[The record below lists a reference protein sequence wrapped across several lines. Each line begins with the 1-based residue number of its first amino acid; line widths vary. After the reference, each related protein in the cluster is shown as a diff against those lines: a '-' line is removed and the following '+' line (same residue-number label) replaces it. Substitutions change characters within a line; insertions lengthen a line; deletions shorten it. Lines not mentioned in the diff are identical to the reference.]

1 MSEDSATGSL
11 APEHVRAALARVAA
25 SAAFSASPRM
35 QDFLRYVVEET
46 LAGRGDEIKGYSL
59 ALEVFRRGDSFDPA
73 NDSVVR
79 VEAARLRRT
88 LAAYYDGEGRDDPV
102 LIGIPK
108 GGYVPAFQLRSNGAA
123 TPEQAPPP
131 PAASP
136 PLAVPDVDLPDRRP
150 AVGAAP
156 QRATLV
162 VLAFVGLATILAGGV
177 YWLGI
182 GKDAA
187 LTPLNTKDELSRPAR
202 PTIAVLPFE
211 ATFGT
216 ERDALLGRGLAA
228 DISGALTGFHE
239 LIVLYAE
246 NGNSLK
252 PGSVG
257 PLDVSRYRL
266 QGTVASQRGD
276 VRVLVQLLDAR
287 NNRSLWAQNYERQ
300 LNTESLFELQDEIT
314 QQVAATIADPYG
326 VIWQSEITQPHRP
339 QSVSAY
345 YCALRAYDYWRELSP
360 ELHAKVRTCLEDA
373 VKVEPDYAAAWA
385 ALSYFYMDEYR
396 YGYNPRDDSPP
407 LERALA
413 SANKAVALD
422 PFDARAYQAL
432 YTVQFLR
439 GDTRE
444 FQRIG
449 KKALELNRNSLDLV
463 GDYGAKLAMSG
474 SWTEGIPLVRDAVE
488 RNPAPPGWLFTPLV
502 YYEYMNGNY
511 SEALTYIDRMN
522 TPDYY
527 RTYVLRAMIYG
538 QLGDMAKAKAALEQI
553 ERLKP
558 QFLYD
563 PVADMKHWGLA
574 AEILA
579 QSVEGLRKAG
589 VLIAATQG

>member
-1 MSEDSATGSL
+1 MSEDSATGGR
-11 APEHVRAALARVAA
+11 APEQIRAALGRVAA

-88 LAAYYDGEGRDDPV
+88 LATYYEGEGRDDPV
-102 LIGIPK
+102 VIGIPK
-108 GGYVPAFQLRSNGAA
+108 GGYVPDFQARANGATA
-123 TPEQAPPP
+123 PEPPP
-131 PAASP
+131 SMPAATAP
-136 PLAVPDVDLPDRRP
+136 VAVPDKELPDRPP
-150 AVGAAP
+150 AGTARP
-156 QRATLV
+156 QRAALV
-162 VLAFVGLATILAGGV
+162 VLALLALATVLAGGI

-182 GKDAA
+182 GMDTT
-187 LTPLNTKDELSRPAR
+187 LPPLNTKDELSRPAR
-202 PTIAVLPFE
+202 PTIAVIPFE

-228 DISGALTGFHE
+228 EISGALTGFHE

-246 NGNSLK
+246 NSDPLK
-252 PGSVG
+252 LESVG

-287 NNRSLWAQNYERQ
+287 NNRSLWAQSYERQ

-326 VIWQSEITQPHRP
+326 VIWQSEITQPNRP

-373 VKVEPDYAAAWA
+373 VKVEPNYAVAWA

-439 GDTRE
+439 GDTKE

-463 GDYGAKLAMSG
+463 GDYGAKLAISG
-474 SWTEGIPLVRDAVE
+474 LWTEGIPFVRNAVE

-511 SEALTYIDRMN
+511 SAALTYVDRMN

-538 QLGDMAKAKAALEQI
+538 QLGDTAKAKAALEQI

-558 QFLYD
+558 QFLND

-579 QSVEGLRKAG
+579 QTVDGLRKAG
-589 VLIAATQG
+589 VIIPASQG

>member
-1 MSEDSATGSL
+1 MSEDLATGGL
-11 APEHVRAALARVAA
+11 APEQIRAALGRVAA
-25 SAAFSASPRM
+25 SAVFSASPRM

-88 LAAYYDGEGRDDPV
+88 LAAYYEGEGRDDPV
-102 LIGIPK
+102 VIGIPK
-108 GGYVPAFQLRSNGAA
+108 GGYVPDFQARSNGAS
-123 TPEQAPPP
+123 TPEQP
-131 PAASP
+131 PAQA
-136 PLAVPDVDLPDRRP
+136 AVPGVELPDRRP
-150 AVGAAP
+150 ASTAAT
-156 QRATLV
+156 QRAALV
-162 VLAFVGLATILAGGV
+162 VLAFVALATLLAGGV
-177 YWLGI
+177 YWLGV
-182 GKDAA
+182 GKDTT
-187 LTPLNTKDELSRPAR
+187 LPPLNTRDELSRPAR
-202 PTIAVLPFE
+202 PTIAVRPFE

-216 ERDALLGRGLAA
+216 ERDTLLGRGLAA

-246 NGNSLK
+246 NSDALK
-252 PGSVG
+252 PESVG

-276 VRVLVQLLDAR
+276 VRVLVQLLDTR
-287 NNRSLWAQNYERQ
+287 NNRSLWAQSYERQ

-326 VIWQSEITQPHRP
+326 VIWQSEITRPHRP

-360 ELHAKVRTCLEDA
+360 EMHGKVRTCLEDA
-373 VKVEPDYAAAWA
+373 VKVEPDYAVAWA

-407 LERALA
+407 LDRALA
-413 SANKAVALD
+413 SANKAVDLD

-439 GDTRE
+439 GDTKE

-449 KKALELNRNSLDLV
+449 KKALELNRNSLDLI

-474 SWTEGIPLVRDAVE
+474 LWTEGLPLVRNAVE

-511 SEALTYIDRMN
+511 AEALSFVDRMN

-527 RTYVLRAMIYG
+527 RTHVLRAMIYG
-538 QLGDMAKAKAALEQI
+538 QQGDTAKAKAALDQI

-574 AEILA
+574 ADILA
-579 QSVEGLRKAG
+579 QSVDGLRKAG
-589 VLIAATQG
+589 VMIAATQG

>member
-1 MSEDSATGSL
+1 MSEDLATGGL
-11 APEHVRAALARVAA
+11 APEQIRAALGRVAA
-25 SAAFSASPRM
+25 SATFSASPRM

-46 LAGRGDEIKGYSL
+46 LAGRGSEIKGYSL

-88 LAAYYDGEGRDDPV
+88 LAAYYEGEGRDDSV
-102 LIGIPK
+102 VIGIPK
-108 GGYVPAFQLRSNGAA
+108 GGYVPDFLVRSNGASA
-123 TPEQAPPP
+123 PEP
-131 PAASP
+131 PAPAP
-136 PLAVPDVDLPDRRP
+136 AAIVPMAIPDVALPDRRP
-150 AVGAAP
+150 AGTAAP
-156 QRATLV
+156 QRAALV
-162 VLAFVGLATILAGGV
+162 VLAFVALATLLAGGV

-182 GKDAA
+182 GEEAT
-187 LTPLNTKDELSRPAR
+187 LPPLNTKDELSRPAR

-246 NGNSLK
+246 NGDPLK
-252 PGSVG
+252 PESVG
-257 PLDVSRYRL
+257 PRDVSRYRL

-287 NNRSLWAQNYERQ
+287 NNRSLWAQSYERQ
-300 LNTESLFELQDEIT
+300 LNTDSLFELQDEIT
-314 QQVAATIADPYG
+314 QQVATTIADPYG
-326 VIWQSEITQPHRP
+326 VIWQSEITRPHRP

-360 ELHAKVRTCLEDA
+360 EMHGKVRSCLEDA
-373 VKVEPDYAAAWA
+373 VKAEPDYAVAWA

-396 YGYNPRDDSPP
+396 YGYNARDDSPP
-407 LERALA
+407 LDRALA
-413 SANKAVALD
+413 SANKAVVLD

-439 GDTRE
+439 GDTKE
-444 FQRIG
+444 FRRIG

-474 SWTEGIPLVRDAVE
+474 LWTEGIPLVRNAVE

-502 YYEYMNGNY
+502 YYEYMNGDY
-511 SEALTYIDRMN
+511 AAALTLVDRMN

-527 RTYVLRAMIYG
+527 RTHVLRAMIYG
-538 QLGDMAKAKAALEQI
+538 QLGDMAKAKAAIEQI

-558 QFLYD
+558 NFLGD

-579 QSVEGLRKAG
+579 QSVDGLRKAG
-589 VLIAATQG
+589 VTIAATQG

>member
-1 MSEDSATGSL
+1 MSEDSATAGL
-11 APEHVRAALARVAA
+11 APEQIRAALGRVAA
-25 SAAFSASPRM
+25 SAAFTASPRM
-35 QDFLRYVVEET
+35 QDFLRYVVEEA

-88 LAAYYDGEGRDDPV
+88 LANYYESEGRDDPV
-102 LIGIPK
+102 VIGIPK
-108 GGYVPAFQLRSNGAA
+108 GGYVPAFQLRGNGAA
-123 TPEQAPPP
+123 ALQPVPATTAPIALPG
-131 PAASP
+131 
-136 PLAVPDVDLPDRRP
+136 AVLPDPKP
-150 AVGAAP
+150 AGAARP
-156 QRATLV
+156 QRAALV
-162 VLAFVGLATILAGGV
+162 VLAFVAFATFLASAV
-177 YWLGI
+177 YWLDI
-182 GKDAA
+182 GKYTS
-187 LTPLNTKDELSRPAR
+187 LPPLNTKDELSRPAR
-202 PTIAVLPFE
+202 PTVAVLPFE
-211 ATFGT
+211 AVFGT

-239 LIVLYAE
+239 LIVLYAD
-246 NGNSLK
+246 NSDPLK
-252 PGSVG
+252 PASVG

-287 NNRSLWAQNYERQ
+287 NNRSLWAQSYERQ
-300 LNTESLFELQDEIT
+300 LNTDSLFELQDEIT

-345 YCALRAYDYWRELSP
+345 YCALRAYDYWRDLSP
-360 ELHAKVRTCLEDA
+360 EMHRKVRTCLEDA
-373 VKVEPDYAAAWA
+373 VKGEADYAVAWA
-385 ALSYFYMDEYR
+385 ALAYFYMDEYR

-439 GDTRE
+439 GDTKE

-474 SWTEGIPLVRDAVE
+474 SWTEGLPLVRNAVE

-511 SEALTYIDRMN
+511 SAALTFVDRMN

-527 RTYVLRAMIYG
+527 RTHVLRAMIYG
-538 QLGDMAKAKAALEQI
+538 QLGDMAMAKAAIDQI

-558 QFLYD
+558 KFLSD
-563 PVADMKHWGLA
+563 PVADMRHWGLA

-579 QSVEGLRKAG
+579 QSVDGLRKAG
-589 VLIAATQG
+589 VIIPASHG

>member
-1 MSEDSATGSL
+1 MSEDSVTGGL
-11 APEHVRAALARVAA
+11 APEQIRAALGRVAA

-88 LAAYYDGEGRDDPV
+88 LATYYEGEGQDDPV
-102 LIGIPK
+102 VIGIPK
-108 GGYVPAFQLRSNGAA
+108 GGYVPDFHARTNGAA
-123 TPEQAPPP
+123 PPEP
-131 PAASP
+131 SP
-136 PLAVPDVDLPDRRP
+136 PELLTSAPVVVPDRVLPDLQP
-150 AVGAAP
+150 AGTATP
-156 QRATLV
+156 QRATLL
-162 VLAFVGLATILAGGV
+162 VLAFVALATVLAGGV
-177 YWLGI
+177 YWFGI
-182 GKDAA
+182 GGDTT
-187 LTPLNTKDELSRPAR
+187 LPPLNTKDELSRPAR

-216 ERDALLGRGLAA
+216 ERDILLGRGLAA

-246 NGNSLK
+246 NSDTLK
-252 PGSVG
+252 PEAVG

-276 VRVLVQLLDAR
+276 LRVLVQLLDAR
-287 NNRSLWAQNYERQ
+287 NSRSLWAQNYERR
-300 LNTESLFELQDEIT
+300 LNTENLFELQDEIT

-326 VIWQSEITQPHRP
+326 VIWQSEITQPNRP

-360 ELHAKVRTCLEDA
+360 ELHAKVRACLEDA
-373 VKVEPDYAAAWA
+373 VKVEPNYAVAWS

-439 GDTRE
+439 GDTKE

-474 SWTEGIPLVRDAVE
+474 LWTEGIPLVRNAVE

-502 YYEYMNGNY
+502 YYEYMNGDY
-511 SEALTYIDRMN
+511 SAALTYVDRMN

-527 RTYVLRAMIYG
+527 RTYVLQAMIYG
-538 QLGDMAKAKAALEQI
+538 QLGDAVKAKAAVQQI
-553 ERLKP
+553 QRLKP
-558 QFLYD
+558 QFLND

-579 QSVEGLRKAG
+579 QTVDGLRKAG
-589 VLIAATQG
+589 VFIAATQG

>member
-1 MSEDSATGSL
+1 MSEDSATGGL
-11 APEHVRAALARVAA
+11 APEQIRAALGRVAA
-25 SAAFSASPRM
+25 SAAFTASPRM

-88 LAAYYDGEGRDDPV
+88 LTAYYEGEGRDDPII
-102 LIGIPK
+102 IGIPK
-108 GGYVPAFQLRSNGAA
+108 GGYVPDFQVRSNGASAPQPEPSVPEA
-123 TPEQAPPP
+123 TAPM
-131 PAASP
+131 
-136 PLAVPDVDLPDRRP
+136 AVPDAKLPDRP
-150 AVGAAP
+150 AAGTPAP
-156 QRATLV
+156 QMKALV
-162 VLAFVGLATILAGGV
+162 VLGFVALATVLAGGV

-182 GKDAA
+182 GKDTT
-187 LTPLNTKDELSRPAR
+187 LPPLNTKDELSRPAR

-246 NGNSLK
+246 GGDQPN
-252 PGSVG
+252 PESVG

-266 QGTVASQRGD
+266 QGRVASQRGD

-300 LNTESLFELQDEIT
+300 LNTDSLFELQDEIT

-326 VIWQSEITQPHRP
+326 VIWQSEIARPNRP

-360 ELHAKVRTCLEDA
+360 EMHAKVRTCLEDA
-373 VKVEPDYAAAWA
+373 VKVEPDYAVAWS

-439 GDTRE
+439 GDTKE

-474 SWTEGIPLVRDAVE
+474 LWTEGIPLVRNAVE

-511 SEALTYIDRMN
+511 SAALTFIDRMN

-527 RTYVLRAMIYG
+527 RTHVLRAMIYG
-538 QLGDMAKAKAALEQI
+538 QLGDTAMAKAAIDQI

-558 QFLYD
+558 QFLSD
-563 PVADMKHWGLA
+563 PVDDMRHWGLA

-579 QSVEGLRKAG
+579 QSVDGLRKAG
-589 VLIAATQG
+589 VMIPATQG

>member
-1 MSEDSATGSL
+1 MSEDLATGGL
-11 APEHVRAALARVAA
+11 APEQIRAALGRVAA

-46 LAGRGDEIKGYSL
+46 LAGRGVEIKGYSL

-88 LAAYYDGEGRDDPV
+88 LATYYEGEGQDDPV
-102 LIGIPK
+102 VIGIPK
-108 GGYVPAFQLRSNGAA
+108 GGYVPDFQARSNGASA
-123 TPEQAPPP
+123 PEQPP
-131 PAASP
+131 PAQAATAP
-136 PLAVPDVDLPDRRP
+136 MAVPDVELPDRRP
-150 AVGAAP
+150 AGTAAP
-156 QRATLV
+156 QRAALV
-162 VLAFVGLATILAGGV
+162 VLAFVALATLLAGGV

-182 GKDAA
+182 GTDS
-187 LTPLNTKDELSRPAR
+187 TVPPLNTKDELSRPAR

-228 DISGALTGFHE
+228 EISGALTGFHE

-246 NGNSLK
+246 NSDRPK
-252 PGSVG
+252 PESVG

-276 VRVLVQLLDAR
+276 VRVLVQLMDAR

-300 LNTESLFELQDEIT
+300 LNTDSLFELQDEIT

-326 VIWQSEITQPHRP
+326 VIWQSEITQPNRP

-373 VKVEPDYAAAWA
+373 VKVEPNYAVAWA

-396 YGYNPRDDSPP
+396 YGYNPRNDSPP

-439 GDTRE
+439 GDTKE

-474 SWTEGIPLVRDAVE
+474 LWTEGLPLVRNAVE

-511 SEALTYIDRMN
+511 STALTFVDRMN

-527 RTYVLRAMIYG
+527 RTHVLRAMIYG
-538 QLGDMAKAKAALEQI
+538 QLGDTAKAKAALAQI

-558 QFLYD
+558 QFLND

-579 QSVEGLRKAG
+579 QSVDGLRKAG
-589 VLIAATQG
+589 VPIPMSQG

>member
-1 MSEDSATGSL
+1 MSEDSATGGL
-11 APEHVRAALARVAA
+11 APEQIRAALGRVAA
-25 SAAFSASPRM
+25 SAAFTASPRM

-88 LAAYYDGEGRDDPV
+88 LATYYEGEGKDDPV
-102 LIGIPK
+102 VIGIPK
-108 GGYVPAFQLRSNGAA
+108 GGYVPDFLMRSNGATA
-123 TPEQAPPP
+123 PEPP
-131 PAASP
+131 PAP
-136 PLAVPDVDLPDRRP
+136 VTTVPMTVPDATLPNPRP
-150 AVGAAP
+150 AGRANSNRAA
-156 QRATLV
+156 LV
-162 VLAFVGLATILAGGV
+162 VLAFVAFATVLAGGA

-182 GKDAA
+182 GRDTT
-187 LTPLNTKDELSRPAR
+187 LPPLNTKDDLSRPAR

-239 LIVLYAE
+239 LIVLYTE
-246 NGNSLK
+246 NSDQAK
-252 PGSVG
+252 PESVG

-287 NNRSLWAQNYERQ
+287 NNRSLWAHNYERQ
-300 LNTESLFELQDEIT
+300 LNTDSLFELQDEIT

-326 VIWQSEITQPHRP
+326 VIWQSEITQPNRP

-345 YCALRAYDYWRELSP
+345 YCALRAYDYWRELTP
-360 ELHAKVRTCLEDA
+360 ELHAKGRTCLEDA
-373 VKVEPDYAAAWA
+373 VKAEPDYAVAWS

-422 PFDARAYQAL
+422 PFDARGYQAL

-439 GDTRE
+439 GETKE

-474 SWTEGIPLVRDAVE
+474 LWEEGMPLVHNAVE

-511 SEALTYIDRMN
+511 PEALTFVDRMN

-538 QLGDMAKAKAALEQI
+538 QLGDSAKAKAAIDQI

-558 QFLYD
+558 QFLGD

-579 QSVEGLRKAG
+579 QSIEGLRKAG
-589 VLIAATQG
+589 VQISATQG

>member
-1 MSEDSATGSL
+1 MSVDSVTGSL
-11 APEHVRAALARVAA
+11 APEEIRAALGRVAA
-25 SAAFSASPRM
+25 SAAFTASPRM

-88 LAAYYDGEGRDDPV
+88 LTAYYDGEGRDDPV
-102 LIGIPK
+102 IIGIPK
-108 GGYVPAFQLRSNGAA
+108 GGYVPDFQVRSNGATA
-123 TPEQAPPP
+123 PEPP
-131 PAASP
+131 PAP
-136 PLAVPDVDLPDRRP
+136 VTTVPMAVPDATLSDPRQAGSAKSGR
-150 AVGAAP
+150 AA
-156 QRATLV
+156 LV
-162 VLAFVGLATILAGGV
+162 VLAFVALATVLAGGA

-182 GKDAA
+182 GRDAT
-187 LTPLNTKDELSRPAR
+187 LPPLNTKDELSRPAR

-239 LIVLYAE
+239 LIVLYAD
-246 NGNSLK
+246 NSDPAK
-252 PGSVG
+252 PEFVG

-266 QGTVASQRGD
+266 QGTVATQRGD

-300 LNTESLFELQDEIT
+300 LNTDSLFELQDEIT

-326 VIWQSEITQPHRP
+326 VIWQSEITQPNRP

-345 YCALRAYDYWRELSP
+345 YCALRAYDYWRELTP
-360 ELHAKVRTCLEDA
+360 ELHAKGRTCLEDA
-373 VKVEPDYAAAWA
+373 VKTEPDYAVAWS

-396 YGYNPRDDSPP
+396 YGYNSRDDSPP

-439 GDTRE
+439 GDTKE

-474 SWTEGIPLVRDAVE
+474 LWTEGLPLVRNAVE

-511 SEALTYIDRMN
+511 SEALTYVDRMN

-527 RTYVLRAMIYG
+527 RTHVLRAMIYG
-538 QLGDMAKAKAALEQI
+538 QLGDTAKAKAAIDQI

-558 QFLYD
+558 QFLGD
-563 PVADMKHWGLA
+563 PMADMKHWGLA
-574 AEILA
+574 TEILA
-579 QSVEGLRKAG
+579 QSIDGLRKAG
-589 VLIAATQG
+589 VIIPATQG

>member
-1 MSEDSATGSL
+1 MSEDSATGGL
-11 APEHVRAALARVAA
+11 APEQIRAALGRVAA

-88 LAAYYDGEGRDDPV
+88 LATYYEGEGRDDPV
-102 LIGIPK
+102 VIGIPK
-108 GGYVPAFQLRSNGAA
+108 GGYVPDFQARANGATA
-123 TPEQAPPP
+123 PEPPP
-131 PAASP
+131 SMPAATAP
-136 PLAVPDVDLPDRRP
+136 VAVPDKELPDRPP
-150 AVGAAP
+150 AGTARP
-156 QRATLV
+156 QRAALV
-162 VLAFVGLATILAGGV
+162 VLALLALATVLAGGI

-182 GKDAA
+182 GMDTT
-187 LTPLNTKDELSRPAR
+187 LPPLNTKDELSRPAR
-202 PTIAVLPFE
+202 PTIAVIPFE

-228 DISGALTGFHE
+228 EISGALTGFHE

-246 NGNSLK
+246 NSDPLK
-252 PGSVG
+252 LESVG

-287 NNRSLWAQNYERQ
+287 NNRSLWAQSYERQ

-326 VIWQSEITQPHRP
+326 VIWQSEITQPNRP

-373 VKVEPDYAAAWA
+373 VKVEPNYAVAWA

-439 GDTRE
+439 GDTKE

-474 SWTEGIPLVRDAVE
+474 LWTEGIPLVRNAVE

-511 SEALTYIDRMN
+511 SAALSFVDRMN

-538 QLGDMAKAKAALEQI
+538 QLGDTAKAKAALEQI

-558 QFLYD
+558 QFLND

-579 QSVEGLRKAG
+579 QTVDGLRKAG
-589 VLIAATQG
+589 VIIPASQG